1 MATPY
6 TFLSLVRRP
15 RWQAGRRFAVPP
27 ADRGA
32 TLSTDA
38 ELASL
43 CDSGLPDAEL
53 CDVSRV
59 PPRNAPSAAAE
70 AWTRFKWLAGLLA
83 VQSTSSFVLDAYGD
97 LLRDHLSV
105 TLFLVSADGEKDE
118 ERRGK
123 GGLKLDPRL
132 TNHHHPHTRPCSSAP
147 AATRATSPPS
157 L

>member
-6 TFLSLVRRP
+6 TFLSPVRRP
-15 RWQAGRRFAVPP
+15 RRQAGRRFAAVPP
-27 ADRGA
+27 SDRGA

-70 AWTRFKWLAGLLA
+70 AFARGRWLVGLLA
-83 VQSTSSFVLDAYGD
+83 VQSTSSFVLDAYSD

-105 TLFLVSADGEKDE
+105 TLFLVSVDGEKDA
-118 ERRGK
+118 ERLEK
-123 GGLKLDPRL
+123 GRLKQ
-132 TNHHHPHTRPCSSAP
+132 
-147 AATRATSPPS
+147 
-157 L
+157 